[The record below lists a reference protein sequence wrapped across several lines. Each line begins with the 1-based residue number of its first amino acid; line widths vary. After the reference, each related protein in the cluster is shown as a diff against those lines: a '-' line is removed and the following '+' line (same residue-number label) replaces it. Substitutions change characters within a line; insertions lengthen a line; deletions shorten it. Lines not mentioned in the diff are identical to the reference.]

1 MSSLGCR
8 TSLRCV
14 DARVPVRATYVNLYR
29 WPESDAEFVKSVT
42 GGGGG
47 GVIRRSWARSP
58 TVVDS
63 YSCRQ
68 MYLRSYTFSKEKKKE
83 SVPEKTRRCLVKLKE
98 KALLSALVYHRRK
111 SSDLI
116 GDDRSRDRKK
126 GTQRKRKKKGCVVA
140 VRKMK
145 EVSFSAFYSVFRR
158 LLSCSTNAGATARH
172 PHE

>member
-42 GGGGG
+42 GGGG
-47 GVIRRSWARSP
+47 VIRRSWARSP
-58 TVVDS
+58 AVVDS

-98 KALLSALVYHRRK
+98 RALLPALVYHRRK

-116 GDDRSRDRKK
+116 DNDRSRDRKK
-126 GTQRKRKKKGCVVA
+126 STQRKRKKKGCVVA
-140 VRKMK
+140 VRKLR
-145 EVSFSAFYSVFRR
+145 EVSFSAFCSVFWR
-158 LLSCSTNAGATARH
+158 LVSCTTNGGVTARH
-172 PHE
+172 PKE

>member
-1 MSSLGCR
+1 M
-8 TSLRCV
+8 RCV

-47 GVIRRSWARSP
+47 RGGGVIRRSWARSP
-58 TVVDS
+58 AVVDS

-98 KALLSALVYHRRK
+98 RALLSALVYHRRK

-116 GDDRSRDRKK
+116 ENDRSRDQKK
-126 GTQRKRKKKGCVVA
+126 STQRKRSKKKGCVVA
-140 VRKMK
+140 VRKLR
-145 EVSFSAFYSVFRR
+145 EVSFSAFYSVFWR
-158 LLSCSTNAGATARH
+158 LLSCTTNAGVTARH
-172 PHE
+172 PQE